1 MHCPFCQDPD
11 TRVID
16 SRLSTDGGQVRRRRE
31 CVVCNERF
39 TTYEVAELNMPRIV
53 KQDGSRVPFDEEKLC
68 SGVMRALEKRPV
80 STEQVDDAIN
90 RIKHNLLASGER
102 EINSSKMG
110 DWVME
115 ELLSLDHVAY
125 IRFAS
130 VYLDFSDINAFSVAI
145 ERIEQ
150 NKASRRGADKNNK
163 SSANKPTLTTKR

>member
-1 MHCPFCQDPD
+1 MHCPFCQEPD

-16 SRLSTDGGQVRRRRE
+16 SRLSTDGDQVRRRRE
-31 CVVCNERF
+31 CVSCNERY

-53 KQDGSRVPFDEEKLC
+53 KQDGSRVPFDEAKLC

-80 STEQVDDAIN
+80 STEQIDDAIN
-90 RIKHNLLASGER
+90 RIKHNLRATGER

-150 NKASRRGADKNNK
+150 NKASRRSAAK
-163 SSANKPTLTTKR
+163 SNKPQVNKPPKR